1 MHMSLNIMTSQKGS
15 NKRDLVCF
23 SLVQFCTLSTSYALL
38 LTLTQVLTD
47 FYRVDFLDKTVQ

>member
-1 MHMSLNIMTSQKGS
+1 MSLNIMTSQKGS